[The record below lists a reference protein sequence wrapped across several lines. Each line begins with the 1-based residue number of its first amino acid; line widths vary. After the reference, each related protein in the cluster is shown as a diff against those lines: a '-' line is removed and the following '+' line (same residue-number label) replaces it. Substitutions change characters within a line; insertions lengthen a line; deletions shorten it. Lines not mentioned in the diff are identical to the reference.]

1 MKRLLL
7 SLVLLYSLSVSAG
20 IPYLIQPTNAPGLV
34 GQQLFS
40 VGNGCSWWD
49 WSTNA
54 ASSNSTVVSASTS
67 VGVTTNGFNF
77 TPFLSAAMTNWINGQ
92 DTVVSNALW
101 NLLNAATNTAY
112 SYSRTL
118 SGFDTNNDT
127 VVSNALWGLLNAAT
141 NTAYAYSRTIGGL
154 ATNYTDAVSNLL
166 WLMTTNVY
174 VDVGGNGGAT
184 NRSGQNVTYTVVP
197 GAGGSGTGIQTNNG
211 TGTNN
216 VFTGPTLVGSGAS
229 SNAVLIQY
237 GTTPVLQARTNGDLF
252 IGGTLNSTNFVG
264 PTNAPTDAYV
274 LTATG
279 TAGFTKWAAASGGS
293 GTGIQT
299 NGGTGTNNIFSGP
312 IVNNGVFT
320 NKAQRLF
327 NSTTNG
333 FMPAINAMDYGLA
346 TGSDMTAVLQA
357 AINDASEGQRVFIPA
372 GDWTVNG
379 TLIISNRPIILEG
392 EAEVGSTGVHQGTMI
407 DIAAGANNALV
418 IYPACAGTI
427 VRNIQFYANAPSQ
440 NCYAIGI
447 TNESTFLSSFTF
459 QGLTIHGFGT
469 GIKLLN
475 CGLGVI
481 DNCYFNN
488 VGTGIWASNA
498 VNAIKVTQSH
508 FQCTNG
514 IAIYGT
520 STACINWD
528 ISSWFEVCVTS
539 VLLNGTIQKVNIH
552 DGYFEGNTNNV
563 VATGVK
569 SLTVRDNYIQGLNNI
584 NLVFVGV
591 TNSIVEGNLFANA
604 TPMWHVDSTSTV
616 FHQRNNLYNGGTY
629 VQSPSTSITV
639 NTNITVVGGSYYGP
653 SILGGGQS
661 QLADTNW
668 VIAQVSSLGANV
680 YSSGVTNA
688 IVMTNN
694 AAGETGYRTNI
705 WQGQAAVPTVITTN
719 TINMVTATAGTYV
732 RHYVSTN
739 KYTTISAGPVT
750 VVSYLFRSGA
760 AGTVSGHYEIYAVD
774 SVSGQMTEL
783 TSSTTHTI
791 AETVPT
797 LHQFTMSV
805 PSDYTPANQLYMAVA
820 FKLDTVVNGQ
830 TFNFVSGSNYDGHI
844 SFARP
849 LSSATISISQV
860 SGLSAALAA
869 AGATNAATTVLSF
882 ADPLATD
889 LTTPVG
895 CITNGIR
902 TFRTTAT
909 ASFTLSNPS
918 GTFID
923 GQRAIW
929 EIIQDG
935 TGGRIVTMGN
945 KFAFGSDITGVT
957 LSTAASKH
965 DFITAVYNGTADLW
979 YVVGFVRGY

>member
-20 IPYLIQPTNAPGLV
+20 IPYLIQPTNAPELV

-40 VGNGCSWWD
+40 VGNGYSWWD

-77 TPFLSAAMTNWINGQ
+77 TPFLSAGVTNWVNAQ
-92 DTVVSNALW
+92 DTVVSNGVYGLF
-101 NLLNAATNTAY
+101 NGGTNIDF
-112 SYSRTL
+112 
-118 SGFDTNNDT
+118 G
-127 VVSNALWGLLNAAT
+127 
-141 NTAYAYSRTIGGL
+141 YSRTIGGL
-154 ATNYTDAVSNLL
+154 ATNNDTVVSNGVFTLLNIGTNDSFSYARSVIGVGATNQDLKTSNTL
-166 WLMTTNVY
+166 WLMITNVY
-174 VDVGGNGGAT
+174 VDVGGNGGTT

-216 VFTGPTLVGSGAS
+216 VFTGPILVGSTTS
-229 SNAVLIQY
+229 SNAFFTQY
-237 GTTPVLQARTNGDLF
+237 GTTPVLQSRTNGDLF
-252 IGGTLNSTNFVG
+252 ITGTLNSTNFVG

-279 TAGFTKWAAASGGS
+279 TAGFTKWAAAAGGS

-312 IVNNGVFT
+312 IVANGVFT

-392 EAEVGSTGVHQGTMI
+392 EAEVGSSGIHQGTML

-539 VLLNGTIQKVNIH
+539 ILLNGTVQKVNVH

-569 SLTVRDNYIQGLNNI
+569 SLTVRDNYIQGLNNT

-629 VQSPSTSITV
+629 VQSPSTSVTV

-705 WQGQAAVPTVITTN
+705 WQGQVSVPTVITTN

-739 KYTTISAGPVT
+739 KYTTIAAGPVT

-791 AETVPT
+791 SETVPT

-805 PSDYTPANQLYMAVA
+805 PADYTPANQLYMAVA

-849 LSSATISISQV
+849 LSSATITSSQI
-860 SGLSAALAA
+860 
-869 AGATNAATTVLSF
+869 AGTLTNPYYT
-882 ADPLATD
+882 
-889 LTTPVG
+889 
-895 CITNGIR
+895 TNGIQ
-902 TFRTTAT
+902 TILTPATAT
-909 ASFTLSNPS
+909 NTMPLYGGVWRLIISTPAAITNLTGPADGYYTYASLILSNS
-918 GTFID
+918 LAT
-923 GQRAIW
+923 
-929 EIIQDG
+929 
-935 TGGRIVTMGN
+935 
-945 KFAFGSDITGVT
+945 T
-957 LSTAASKH
+957 LTNWLTIPAVAKGYDATNSAATLG
-965 DFITAVYNGTADLW
+965 ING
-979 YVVGFVRGY
+979 YVIGAGKEVELLLSCEGINRTNWMLIRE